1 MIRAYTKLLTLTYAL
16 TSKEIGLDVSVLFKL
31 MCGMVATILKLK
43 ERRGLLNVRTTVGTS
58 SLSLLALIF
67 LIEADSVGEKTTE

>member
-1 MIRAYTKLLTLTYAL
+1 MTYAL
-16 TSKEIGLDVSVLFKL
+16 TSKDTASDVSVLFKL